1 MFNYL
6 LAVLLAALVVAAV
19 ILQKTYNALP
29 AKELKRRAESGGPVA
44 SRFWQAVAYG
54 ASLRTLLWL
63 VIVFSATLC
72 FVLLARIAPPL
83 LGFIAVAL
91 LLYMVF
97 AWLPAGETSD
107 FEARVTFLL
116 TPAVVWL
123 LGYLDPVL
131 LRIHQF
137 THRRNEGHV
146 HTGVY
151 VREDLIDLIER
162 QKSQTDNQLSIEEL
176 NIATSALKFG
186 ERKVREIAIMRKKV
200 VTVDAAA
207 DISPVFLDE
216 LHKSNHSRFPV
227 YEGEPDN
234 FVGVLYLSEL
244 TGVGSGKGVRGK
256 VKNHMSPG
264 IVYLHQSDT
273 LADALHAFYLTKR
286 QLFIVINKFE
296 DYVGILTLEDILHAL
311 LGEAGDYEFDQ
322 HEVRSAVAAKHTKKS
337 KPVDHIIDET
347 DDDKAESTTTPEH
360 AAGA

>member
-6 LAVLLAALVVAAV
+6 LAVLLAALVVVAV
-19 ILQKTYNALP
+19 ILQKTYTALP

-44 SRFWQAVAYG
+44 ARFWQAVAYG
-54 ASLRTLLWL
+54 ASLRTLLWV
-63 VIVFSATLC
+63 VILFSATLC
-72 FVLLARIAPPL
+72 FVLLARIAPPF

-91 LLYMVF
+91 LLYVVF

-107 FEARVTFLL
+107 IEARLTFML

-131 LRIHQF
+131 LRLYQF
-137 THRRNEGHV
+137 VHRRNDGHV

-151 VREDLIDLIER
+151 VREDMIELLEK

-186 ERKVREIAIMRKKV
+186 ERKVREITVMRKKV

-216 LHKSNHSRFPV
+216 LHKSTHSRFPV
-227 YEGEPDN
+227 YEGEPNN

-256 VKNHMSPG
+256 VKSHMSPG
-264 IVYLHQSDT
+264 VVYLHQSDT

-296 DYVGILTLEDILHAL
+296 EYVGILTLEDVLQAL
-311 LGEAGDYEFDQ
+311 LGEAHDYDFDQ

-337 KPVDHIIDET
+337 KPVDDVIDET
-347 DDDKAESTTTPEH
+347 AVATTDTPTSAEEVIE
-360 AAGA
+360 